1 MKRLF
6 TALTIVALATAIP
19 ASAGLR
25 SWLERKSSADTVGSV
40 SIKATVS
47 QESVTVFERIMM
59 INNDGSPMTN
69 EDGKVLYREDR
80 SKAMWEFSAIAQEKS
95 DGDIVAGTE
104 LRIRCD
110 PQNMKKKKQLEYCS
124 RLKLGATINLGGVL
138 GIDQDTILF
147 ATRVKED

>member
-6 TALTIVALATAIP
+6 TALIVAMLAAAIP
-19 ASAGLR
+19 AEAGLR
-25 SWLERKSSADTVGSV
+25 SWIERKSSADTVGSV

-47 QESVTVFERIMM
+47 RESVTVFERVMM
-59 INNDGSPMTN
+59 VNSDGSPMTN
-69 EDGKVLYREDR
+69 EDGKILYREDR
-80 SKAMWEFSAIAQEKS
+80 SRAMWEFSAIAQEKS
-95 DGDIVAGTE
+95 QGEIVAGTE

-147 ATRVKED
+147 ATRVKEN